1 MTTYTDKQKI
11 SSAPTDTPIYYPDTD
26 GKPMAASDLHRD
38 ILNCTLETLKA
49 HYAQR
54 PDVYVSGDI
63 LMYYVKGV
71 PHRVVAPDVLVSFGL
86 DKKRRNT
93 YLVWVEGKLPDF
105 VMEFSSKTTYA
116 EDLGKKMD
124 LYASLGIQDYF
135 LYDAEGLFLASQL
148 MGWTL
153 VDGVYVPVSEHADGG
168 LHSDVLSLDF
178 HVDDEGLGFYDPVA
192 GAWLQTPT
200 EAAEARAE
208 NAETLA
214 KQEAS
219 RAENAETLA
228 EQEAARAEQEAARAE
243 QEAARAANAETLAEQ
258 EAARAEQEAARAE
271 QEASRAEQEAS
282 RAEQEA
288 SRAESAETLAEQE
301 ASRAEQEAARAEQEA
316 ARAENAETLAE
327 QEASRAEAAETEV
340 ARLREQL
347 QRLQTHS

>member
-11 SSAPTDTPIYYPDTD
+11 SSAPTDIPIYYPDTD

-38 ILNCTLETLKA
+38 ILNCTIDTLKA
-49 HYAQR
+49 HYTQR

-63 LMYYVKGV
+63 LMYYVEGD

-124 LYASLGIQDYF
+124 LYTSLGIQDYF

-153 VDGVYVPVSEHADGG
+153 VGGVYVPISEHADGG

-214 KQEAS
+214 KQEAT

-228 EQEAARAEQEAARAE
+228 EQEAA
-243 QEAARAANAETLAEQ
+243 
-258 EAARAEQEAARAE
+258 
-271 QEASRAEQEAS
+271 
-282 RAEQEA
+282 
-288 SRAESAETLAEQE
+288 
-301 ASRAEQEAARAEQEA
+301 RAEQEAARAEQEA

-327 QEASRAEAAETEV
+327 QEASRAESAETLAEQEAARAEQEASRAEAAETEV

>member
-38 ILNCTLETLKA
+38 ILNCTIDTLKA
-49 HYAQR
+49 HYTQR

-63 LMYYVKGV
+63 LMYYVEGD
-71 PHRVVAPDVLVSFGL
+71 PRRAVAPDVLVSFGL

-208 NAETLA
+208 
-214 KQEAS
+214 QEATRAEQEATRAEQEAT

-243 QEAARAANAETLAEQ
+243 QEAARA
-258 EAARAEQEAARAE
+258 
-271 QEASRAEQEAS
+271 
-282 RAEQEA
+282 
-288 SRAESAETLAEQE
+288 ESAETLAK
-301 ASRAEQEAARAEQEA
+301 
-316 ARAENAETLAE
+316 

>member
-11 SSAPTDTPIYYPDTD
+11 SSAPTDIPIYYPDTD

-38 ILNCTLETLKA
+38 ILNCTIDTLKA
-49 HYAQR
+49 HYTQR

-63 LMYYVKGV
+63 LMYYVKGD

-124 LYASLGIQDYF
+124 LYTSLGIQDYF

-153 VDGVYVPVSEHADGG
+153 VGGVYVPISEHADGG

-214 KQEAS
+214 KQEA
-219 RAENAETLA
+219 T
-228 EQEAARAEQEAARAE
+228 
-243 QEAARAANAETLAEQ
+243 
-258 EAARAEQEAARAE
+258 
-271 QEASRAEQEAS
+271 
-282 RAEQEA
+282 
-288 SRAESAETLAEQE
+288 RAESAETLAEQE
-301 ASRAEQEAARAEQEA
+301 AARAEQEAARAEQEA

-327 QEASRAEAAETEV
+327 QEASRAESAETLAEQEAARAEQEASRAEAAETEV

>member
-208 NAETLA
+208 QEAARAEQEAARAENAETLAKQEASRAENAETLA

-228 EQEAARAEQEAARAE
+228 EQEAARAEQEASRAE
-243 QEAARAANAETLAEQ
+243 NAETL
-258 EAARAEQEAARAE
+258 AEQEAARAE

-282 RAEQEA
+282 RAE
-288 SRAESAETLAEQE
+288 SAETLAK
-301 ASRAEQEAARAEQEA
+301 
-316 ARAENAETLAE
+316 

>member
-11 SSAPTDTPIYYPDTD
+11 SSAPTDIPIYYPDTD

-38 ILNCTLETLKA
+38 ILNCTIDTLKA
-49 HYAQR
+49 HYAQQ

-63 LMYYVKGV
+63 LMYYVEGD
-71 PHRVVAPDVLVSFGL
+71 PRRVVAPDVLVSFGL

-124 LYASLGIQDYF
+124 LYTSLGIQDYF

-153 VDGVYVPVSEHADGG
+153 VGGVYVPISEHADGG

-208 NAETLA
+208 
-214 KQEAS
+214 QEATRAEQEAA

-243 QEAARAANAETLAEQ
+243 QEAARAEQ
-258 EAARAEQEAARAE
+258 EAA
-271 QEASRAEQEAS
+271 
-282 RAEQEA
+282 
-288 SRAESAETLAEQE
+288 RAESAETLAEQE
-301 ASRAEQEAARAEQEA
+301 AAR
-316 ARAENAETLAE
+316 AE

>member
-11 SSAPTDTPIYYPDTD
+11 SSAPTDIPIYYPDTD

-49 HYAQR
+49 HYTQR

-63 LMYYVKGV
+63 LMYYVEGD

-208 NAETLA
+208 
-214 KQEAS
+214 QEATRAEQEATRAEQEAT

-243 QEAARAANAETLAEQ
+243 SAETLAEQ

-271 QEASRAEQEAS
+271 
-282 RAEQEA
+282 
-288 SRAESAETLAEQE
+288 SAETLAEQE
-301 ASRAEQEAARAEQEA
+301 AAR
-316 ARAENAETLAE
+316 AE

>member
-1 MTTYTDKQKI
+1 MTTYTDEQKI
-11 SSAPTDTPIYYPDTD
+11 SSVPTDTPIYYPDTD

-178 HVDDEGLGFYDPVA
+178 HVDDEGLVLYDPVA

-208 NAETLA
+208 
-214 KQEAS
+214 QEAT
-219 RAENAETLA
+219 RA
-228 EQEAARAEQEAARAE
+228 EQEATRAEQEAARAE
-243 QEAARAANAETLAEQ
+243 QEAT
-258 EAARAEQEAARAE
+258 RAEQEAARAE
-271 QEASRAEQEAS
+271 QEATRAENAETLAKQEAARAEQE
-282 RAEQEA
+282 
-288 SRAESAETLAEQE
+288 TT
-301 ASRAEQEAARAEQEA
+301 RAEQEAARAEQEA
-316 ARAENAETLAE
+316 ARAENAETLAKQEAARAE
-327 QEASRAEAAETEV
+327 QEAARAEQEAARAEQEAARAEQEAARAENAETEV
-340 ARLREQL
+340 AQLREQL

>member
-1 MTTYTDKQKI
+1 MITYTDKQKI
-11 SSAPTDTPIYYPDTD
+11 SSVPTDTPIYYPDTD

-38 ILNCTLETLKA
+38 ILNCTLDTLKA

-63 LMYYVKGV
+63 LMYYVEGD
-71 PHRVVAPDVLVSFGL
+71 PHQVVAPDVLVSFGL

-208 NAETLA
+208 QEAARAENAETLA
-214 KQEAS
+214 KQEAT

-228 EQEAARAEQEAARAE
+228 KQEATRAEQEATLAKQEATRAE
-243 QEAARAANAETLAEQ
+243 NAETLAKQ
-258 EAARAEQEAARAE
+258 EAAR
-271 QEASRAEQEAS
+271 
-282 RAEQEA
+282 
-288 SRAESAETLAEQE
+288 AEQE

-316 ARAENAETLAE
+316 ARAENAETLAK
-327 QEASRAEAAETEV
+327 QEAARAENAETEV
-340 ARLREQL
+340 TQLREQL